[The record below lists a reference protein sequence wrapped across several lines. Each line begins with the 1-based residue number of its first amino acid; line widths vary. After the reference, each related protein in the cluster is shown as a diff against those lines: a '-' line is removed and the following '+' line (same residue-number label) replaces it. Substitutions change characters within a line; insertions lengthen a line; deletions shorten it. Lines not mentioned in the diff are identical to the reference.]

1 MDQQRAQFLED
12 LTSSVSQM
20 NDMIEDLEQ
29 GLNFYQTLTNIL
41 FNLQK
46 NVDDYCMARRMETDG
61 LLQEIEQRNENMNF
75 KFGYGS

>member
-20 NDMIEDLEQ
+20 NDMIDDLEQ

-41 FNLQK
+41 LNLQK
-46 NVDDYCMARRMETDG
+46 NVDDYSMARRLEMEG
-61 LLQEIEQRNENMNF
+61 LLQEIDQRNDNMNF